1 MNSKPKISVVI
12 PVHNTGELLNDSI
25 GSILQQTLKEIQVIC
40 VDDASNDNLT
50 ISLLDEFK
58 NLDERVEVITL
69 ENNLGAGGA
78 RNVGLEHAVGEY
90 VIAFD
95 SDDYSYPQ
103 MLETMYIQCENEH
116 LDMSICGSYNVD
128 LNSKGFVSALV
139 FREKEGITSGC
150 FSVRDLGDYAL
161 SYWDTAPWNKLVKRS
176 FLNQYGIVFQEI
188 ASCNDVYFSIM
199 CALKAERIMYCQN
212 GKPFVE
218 YRMGRKEQ
226 ISSTRNPVD
235 LIRAFEKIKKDLFEI
250 NPIEEQMLISEL
262 IYLGCGELLSAAK
275 DEDKILLYDYI
286 KEEIKRSEC
295 IDALESGKIK
305 ENCINFIENTF
316 ESRWFENSEE
326 ETLSIEKF
334 SEYFKL
340 GIPICIWGY
349 GKNGMKLDMLFKDIG
364 GCEVLVTDKKN
375 IMVGKKTKFGST
387 IIDCK
392 NAIDSQYVIVAS
404 KREIFDYLY
413 QLKNENKYRFT
424 VVKGY

>member
-95 SDDYSYPQ
+95 SDDYAYPQ

-212 GKPFVE
+212 GKPFV
-218 YRMGRKEQ
+218 
-226 ISSTRNPVD
+226 
-235 LIRAFEKIKKDLFEI
+235 
-250 NPIEEQMLISEL
+250 
-262 IYLGCGELLSAAK
+262 
-275 DEDKILLYDYI
+275 
-286 KEEIKRSEC
+286 
-295 IDALESGKIK
+295 
-305 ENCINFIENTF
+305 
-316 ESRWFENSEE
+316 
-326 ETLSIEKF
+326 
-334 SEYFKL
+334 
-340 GIPICIWGY
+340 
-349 GKNGMKLDMLFKDIG
+349 
-364 GCEVLVTDKKN
+364 
-375 IMVGKKTKFGST
+375 
-387 IIDCK
+387 
-392 NAIDSQYVIVAS
+392 
-404 KREIFDYLY
+404 
-413 QLKNENKYRFT
+413 
-424 VVKGY
+424 